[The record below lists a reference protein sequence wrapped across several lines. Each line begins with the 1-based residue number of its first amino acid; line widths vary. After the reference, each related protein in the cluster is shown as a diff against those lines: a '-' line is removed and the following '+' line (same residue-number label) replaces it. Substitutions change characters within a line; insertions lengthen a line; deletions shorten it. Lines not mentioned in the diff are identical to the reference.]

1 MTRGC
6 DKTQRNLDRLEKWP
20 DMNLMAFNKGKCEV
34 MHRGRNKPRQCSKAV
49 NVRRLFSW
57 KAAWKERNRG
67 TWRTQCETQRRL
79 MVPWAALRVLLQI
92 NCVTY
97 TTELDNPNKHN
108 NIKNCVQIDIKQY
121 KASR

>member
-6 DKTQRNLDRLEKWP
+6 DKMQKNLDRLEKWP
-20 DMNLMAFNKGKCEV
+20 DMNLMAFNKRKCEV

-79 MVPWAALRVLLQI
+79 MVPWAASRV
-92 NCVTY
+92 VTDK
-97 TTELDNPNKHN
+97 LCNLHN
-108 NIKNCVQIDIKQY
+108 RVGQPK
-121 KASR
+121 